1 MLIIL
6 MVHQDSQGLLFWSVI
21 VALVAIFFVIIWR
34 KKCGLSL
41 KVCFVMR
48 CYGECCLELG
58 GAKQPGK
65 IWPVTQ
71 NWKCRTIADVAN
83 VNTNARHQ
91 DEPTSSEKY
100 LNSLKTFLVQDLFNG
115 FSALNSVSRGDP
127 LGPVPI

>member
-1 MLIIL
+1 
-6 MVHQDSQGLLFWSVI
+6 
-21 VALVAIFFVIIWR
+21 
-34 KKCGLSL
+34 
-41 KVCFVMR
+41 MR

-71 NWKCRTIADVAN
+71 KWKRRTIADVAN

-100 LNSLKTFLVQDLFNG
+100 LNS
-115 FSALNSVSRGDP
+115 
-127 LGPVPI
+127 

>member
-1 MLIIL
+1 MFPA
-6 MVHQDSQGLLFWSVI
+6 V
-21 VALVAIFFVIIWR
+21 FFVIIWR

-58 GAKQPGK
+58 GAKQPGE

-71 NWKCRTIADVAN
+71 NWKRRTIADVAN

-91 DEPTSSEKY
+91 DEPTSSKKY
-100 LNSLKTFLVQDLFNG
+100 LNSLKTFPG
-115 FSALNSVSRGDP
+115 TW
-127 LGPVPI
+127 PI